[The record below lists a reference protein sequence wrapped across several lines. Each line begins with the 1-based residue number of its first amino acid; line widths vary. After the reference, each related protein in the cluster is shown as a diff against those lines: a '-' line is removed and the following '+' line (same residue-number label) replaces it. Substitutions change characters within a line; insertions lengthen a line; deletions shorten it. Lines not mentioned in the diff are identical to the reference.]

1 MSSKSAATL
10 LGLGSLALALALTLG
25 ACGHENASAQDGEP
39 ADTETVRLRQEYAL
53 ARAHMELARGEQT
66 YLEIDPAGPELHLR
80 VKGAVVFSA
89 PITFPPEDS
98 ADTGDLI
105 TDFVEDLFTDEQVI
119 SFVRERYLYS
129 HSQTIP
135 DSVLAIISDATG
147 AAPELL
153 QRYLPERFIVEWEG
167 GVVLDVRTT
176 AEGKPVSTLGNIMA
190 EIRSIIKRPF
200 SSHLVVQM
208 DTDDALTLFNV
219 CEPGTPTILSL
230 GK

>member
-1 MSSKSAATL
+1 MSSKTAL
-10 LGLGSLALALALTLG
+10 PPLGIGSLILALALTLG
-25 ACGHENASAQDGEP
+25 ACGHERASAQDGEP

-66 YLEIDPAGPELHLR
+66 YLEIDGAGSELHLR
-80 VKGAVVFSA
+80 VKGAIVFSA
-89 PITFPPEDS
+89 PITFLPEDS
-98 ADTGDLI
+98 GSAGDLI
-105 TDFVEDLFTDEQVI
+105 NDFIEDLFTDDQVI

-153 QRYLPERFIVEWEG
+153 QRYLPERFIIEWEG

-176 AEGKPVSTLGNIMA
+176 AEGKPVSTFSNIMT
-190 EIRSIIKRPF
+190 EIRQVIKRPF
-200 SSHLVVQM
+200 SSHLVVLM

-219 CEPGTPTILSL
+219 CEPGTPTVVTL
-230 GK
+230 GE